1 MELAD
6 FFISPLGK
14 FKMSEEKL
22 NVLIKA
28 SDERNKM
35 DFVQACKIIRSDIFL
50 TEEQLPIDIEIF
62 LSLLENLKRRKGILS
77 LTQPHL

>member
-1 MELAD
+1 
-6 FFISPLGK
+6 
-14 FKMSEEKL
+14 MSEEKL

-35 DFVQACKIIRSDIFL
+35 DFDQACKIIRSDIFL